1 MSRLTNNPSKLYL
14 FIAGLIT
21 IVVAAIYAGFI
32 IKLDLSLDGKMGKVD
47 NSLFRSENT
56 VILLIVGA
64 LLMFQIGVLVSNLI
78 QVNKDLNILLGINV
92 FILLGITPVSIATL
106 HPLGV
111 SLIIL
116 LILSCYIYAHNLKN
130 LT

>member
-1 MSRLTNNPSKLYL
+1 
-14 FIAGLIT
+14 
-21 IVVAAIYAGFI
+21 
-32 IKLDLSLDGKMGKVD
+32 MGKVD